1 MELLTLISVF
11 AFFKKCAKQA
21 ASLLRN
27 SFQNENCWKNR
38 NMPSTDSSNVFIS
51 QKTKI
56 LFVVN
61 CFGKSFS
68 KTVNCRE
75 FGLFRTWNTRTK
87 VQEAGERCEKFG
99 KILRNMTMPEGWS
112 YSLKSYH
119 EPSFRIAVLHKRR
132 FSQFARYDHQ
142 ILREGWSYSLKSY
155 HEPSSE
161 LRCYR
166 SADSR
171 SLREINILDLSET
184 SVNE

>member
-1 MELLTLISVF
+1 MKNKKTHILIFNDFSQNHCFWWLLNKGNHSFSLFENWS
-11 AFFKKCAKQA
+11 KWSL
-21 ASLLRN
+21 SLLD
-27 SFQNENCWKNR
+27 STFWKENCSKIR
-38 NMPSTDSSNVFIS
+38 KLPSTDSSNVSIS
-51 QKTKI
+51 RKTKI
-56 LFVVN
+56 LVVVN

-132 FSQFARYDHQ
+132 FSQFARY
-142 ILREGWSYSLKSY
+142 RYSWF
-155 HEPSSE
+155 EW
-161 LRCYR
+161 
-166 SADSR
+166 
-171 SLREINILDLSET
+171 NICKWVKNMMVLMKP
-184 SVNE
+184 